1 MKCRTGEENFVS
13 CMWKALGAH
22 YGDKP
27 VALGGGAFQIV
38 AGKAKLHVMVRGSLY
53 HTYALHS
60 IGKEMTLVAT
70 YISGI

>member
-1 MKCRTGEENFVS
+1 MKRRTGEENFVS
-13 CMWKALGAH
+13 CMRKALGAH

-27 VALGGGAFQIV
+27 VALGGAFQIV